1 MGPSLPAD
9 LANKRISI
17 TLLHAGGRSPGEFP
31 LISRST
37 SAFRHNDK
45 PKPKPSNNN
54 STACRSILKLRGG
67 YGKKNISFVMTA
79 TVERSYVGQ
88 VLIDFESKSGV
99 QFLIRLSSRLLID
112 WLATTSTRCCS
123 LKSLSE
129 VDVRWSLW
137 IDP

>member
-1 MGPSLPAD
+1 MNIAVYVRVSTQRQAQAQTIEQQLDSLQKYPEAQGWVWQEEH
-9 LANKRISI
+9 I
-17 TLLHAGGRSPGEFP
+17 
-31 LISRST
+31 
-37 SAFRHNDK
+37 FRDD
-45 PKPKPSNNN
+45 
-54 STACRSILKLRGG
+54 G
-67 YGKKNISFVMTA
+67 
-79 TVERSYVGQ
+79 YVGQ